1 MKSLFTNLTGNY
13 SSTASVVDG
22 TLILSL
28 LDAVTP
34 TVWQMELGHAR
45 ASALELRKQDENN
58 FILVLKTPRG
68 DVHDIA
74 PFDNR
79 GRAVAALQA
88 ASRAMEQARGQLR
101 PVTNSEYR
109 SNTLPALYQ
118 TKQSDGGKAGKILTG
133 VIVAAVIVIAI
144 NVALTSGRTLPPQT
158 ARSLATATAQT
169 TPAPTARPES
179 GAPISADDY
188 LRSLGQ

>member
-45 ASALELRKQDENN
+45 ASALELRKQDDHN
-58 FILVLKTPRG
+58 FLLVLKTPRG

-101 PVTNSEYR
+101 PVSNGEYR

-118 TKQSDGGKAGKILTG
+118 TKHNDNGKSGKILTG
-133 VIVAAVIVIAI
+133 VIVAALLVIAI
-144 NVALTSGRTLPPQT
+144 NVALTSRHSTAPQAST
-158 ARSLATATAQT
+158 AMSAAIS
-169 TPAPTARPES
+169 APTAAEKPES

-188 LRSLGQ
+188 LRAMGQ

>member
-45 ASALELRKQDENN
+45 ASALELRKQDDNN
-58 FILVLKTPRG
+58 FLLVLKTPRG

-101 PVTNSEYR
+101 PVSNGEYR

-118 TKQSDGGKAGKILTG
+118 TKHADNGKAGKIFAG
-133 VIVAAVIVIAI
+133 IIVAAVIVIALNI
-144 NVALTSGRTLPPQT
+144 ALTSGRPVPPQSVTSMTT
-158 ARSLATATAQT
+158 ASAATN
-169 TPAPTARPES
+169 TPATARPEA

-188 LRSLGQ
+188 LRSVGQ